1 MKIAFAGK
9 GGVGKTTIAAWMAD
23 YMARA
28 GHNVW
33 LVDADTAT
41 SLGVASGLPP
51 EATVLPLVQRRDLLE
66 EYISSGILS
75 LNPDVSGLPERLAV
89 ELPASAAPLVEGATE
104 RGVKQL
110 LVMGTVTAAGGG
122 CACEANALLK
132 ALLAHLIYDSSD
144 YVLVDLEAGVEHLGR
159 GTVASV
165 DRLVIVSEPS
175 LRSLETASHI
185 GELAAELGLED
196 QILILNRCDGDGLE
210 LPEQLDLPKRRY
222 FSPDLPGLRQKQL
235 SDGSVLDLPEQ
246 PQIDELM
253 GALLW
258 DHGACPPGSLRL
270 AQGGFST

>member
-33 LVDADTAT
+33 LVDADTAL
-41 SLGVASGLPP
+41 SLGVASGLAP
-51 EATVLPLVQRRDLLE
+51 EALPVPLVQRKDLLE
-66 EYISSGILS
+66 EYIGAGVLS
-75 LNPDVSGLPERLAV
+75 LTPDVSALPEQLAV
-89 ELPASAAPLVEGATE
+89 ALPDSQAPLVEGATE
-104 RGVKQL
+104 RGRKQL
-110 LVMGTVTAAGGG
+110 LVMGTVTSAGGG

-132 ALLAHLIYDSSD
+132 ALLAHLIYDSKD

-185 GELAAELGLED
+185 GTLAAELGLHD
-196 QILILNRCDGDGLE
+196 QILILNRCNEGEVTLPEQLE
-210 LPEQLDLPKRRY
+210 LPERRY
-222 FSPDLPGLRQKQL
+222 FSGDLAGLRAKML

-246 PQIDELM
+246 ETIDALM
-253 GALLW
+253 ASLL
-258 DHGACPPGSLRL
+258 AE
-270 AQGGFST
+270 